1 MDRLSEL
8 EDRLIIGFDGH
19 SKDETCLVVAREENS
34 SYRVINK
41 LSNKDAEYIY
51 ECLTGVKKIPDDEEN
66 KIYKWIYQK
75 YFSNL
80 DKEKL
85 IEKVEEALG
94 FKLFIWQKS
103 FIETGIFRKYGET
116 TARILRDLLAVD
128 SSPLDFSKKAT
139 SLRSDLYRK
148 ELKEMQQ
155 KLNAAG
161 IQTRRVFWNE
171 SDKRKYYEKCN

>member
-1 MDRLSEL
+1 MDRLKEV
-8 EDRLIIGFDGH
+8 EDRLIIGFDA
-19 SKDETCLVVAREENS
+19 SLKDKACLIVAREEKNVL
-34 SYRVINK
+34 RVINK
-41 LSNKDAEYIY
+41 FSDKEAEDIY
-51 ECLTGVKKIPDDEEN
+51 ECLLGIKTRLNNEKNIIPNFIYNGVFCPDREELF
-66 KIYKWIYQK
+66 KR
-75 YFSNL
+75 
-80 DKEKL
+80 
-85 IEKVEEALG
+85 VEGALG

-103 FIETGIFRKYGET
+103 FIETGIFRRYGET

-128 SSPLDFSKKAT
+128 SSPLDFQKKAT

-171 SDKRKYYEKCN
+171 SDKRKYYE